1 VSQASVFISYSH
13 KDETWKD
20 LVVQH
25 LRVLADEQGFDVWDD
40 RRIGPGQEWKAE
52 ITRAIES
59 ADVALLLVSVDFLTS
74 PFIRGEEIPPLLRL
88 RHERRLDVV
97 PVIVRGCAWQ
107 EVGWLGRLQARPK
120 DGKPLN
126 RMSEGEMDEA
136 LASLAT
142 EVSRM
147 LARAK
152 PARAAAAAQSQAARS
167 SEPPLPAA
175 PTVEPASAPP
185 APRRVEAPEERRP
198 APARPEVAKPTTPPP
213 KLRGRPLALLGA
225 AARSVPVWLIGL
237 TALAIG
243 VFLWMRSRPEQGSA
257 QFASTASPSPA
268 SPSPDSAGVTW
279 PAGITPSSFSFDS
292 VTVDERGNIAARQKG
307 TAPSFTEWLDGVAL
321 EMVAIQG
328 GTFKMGSPPDEA
340 ERGDHEGPQRPVTV
354 APFFLGKFE
363 ITQAQWRI
371 VARWPQVAHALDAE
385 PAHFKGD
392 DLPVE
397 QVSWHDAV
405 EFCAR
410 LSQRTGRAYRL
421 ASEAEWEYAARA
433 GTTTPFHFGATIT
446 PEIANYDGNYPYG
459 KGAKG
464 EYRQRTTPVGSFGVA
479 NAFGLFDMHGN
490 VWERVQDPWHANY
503 AGAPSDGRVWEAGGD
518 TTLRVVRGGSWGDD
532 ARNCRSAYRSH
543 GDTDFSDVLVGFR
556 VLCSVARTR

>member
-1 VSQASVFISYSH
+1 
-13 KDETWKD
+13 
-20 LVVQH
+20 
-25 LRVLADEQGFDVWDD
+25 
-40 RRIGPGQEWKAE
+40 
-52 ITRAIES
+52 
-59 ADVALLLVSVDFLTS
+59 
-74 PFIRGEEIPPLLRL
+74 
-88 RHERRLDVV
+88 
-97 PVIVRGCAWQ
+97 
-107 EVGWLGRLQARPK
+107 LQARPK

-126 RMSEGEMDEA
+126 RMTEGDMEDA

-142 EVSRM
+142 EVSR
-147 LARAK
+147 LARARQR
-152 PARAAAAAQSQAARS
+152 PVQSS
-167 SEPPLPAA
+167 AA
-175 PTVEPASAPP
+175 PTVEPPSAPP
-185 APRRVEAPEERRP
+185 APRQIEAPGERRP
-198 APARPEVAKPTTPPP
+198 ALARPEVVKPTTPAP
-213 KLRGRPLALLGA
+213 KLRRRPLALLGA
-225 AARSVPVWLIGL
+225 AARSLPVWLISL

-307 TAPSFTEWLDGVAL
+307 TAPSFTEWLDGIAL
-321 EMVAIQG
+321 EMVAIPG
-328 GTFKMGSPPDEA
+328 GTFMMGSPAGEA
-340 ERGDHEGPQRPVTV
+340 ARHDDEGPQRPVTV

-371 VARWPQVAHALDAE
+371 VARWPQVARPLDAE

-518 TTLRVVRGGSWGDD
+518 TTLRAVRGGSWGDLAGD
-532 ARNCRSAYRSH
+532 CRSACRGH
-543 GDTDFSDVLVGFR
+543 GGADGWGVDVGFR